1 MNDLLLSIYFWFLTD
16 RGQNLIAGFAGS
28 SVAVLLEWKSFG
40 SNVRRFLCGFAAA
53 TYMGPAGVPFFQWVF
68 NGISI
73 PVESAAS
80 FGIFVMGVCGVVVL
94 EVFTRTLKLWQGNAN
109 KGGNNVPS

>member
-1 MNDLLLSIYFWFLTD
+1 MNDLLLSLYLWFLTD
-16 RGQNLIAGFAGS
+16 RGQNLFAGIAGS
-28 SVAVLLEWKSFG
+28 VVAVLLEWKTLG
-40 SNVRRFLCGFAAA
+40 SNARRFFCGFAAA
-53 TYMGPAGVPFFQWVF
+53 HYLGPAGVPFFQWVF

-94 EVFTRTLKLWQGNAN
+94 EVFTKTLKLWQGAER
-109 KGGNNVPS
+109 GGKNDPL

>member
-1 MNDLLLSIYFWFLTD
+1 MNDILLSLYLWFLTD
-16 RGQNLIAGFAGS
+16 RGQNLLAGFAGS
-28 SVAVLLEWKSFG
+28 LVAVLLEWKSAG
-40 SNVRRFLCGFAAA
+40 SNARRFVCGFVAAV
-53 TYMGPAGVPFFQWVF
+53 YLGPAGIPLFQWVF

-94 EVFTRTLKLWQGNAN
+94 EVFTRTLKLWQGTA
-109 KGGNNVPS
+109 KGGINDPL